1 MKFNIIGSG
10 TWGITFANLIV
21 KNNNLV
27 TVLHRSSENS
37 LSLIKHGKHPYLP
50 NVKISEKINYTD
62 DFSSLDLKNINVLAL
77 PANEIDNFFKINNF
91 SNSKILLLCKGIDI
105 NHKLL
110 ISQLLKDKHN
120 IIQDNIAVLSGP
132 NHAEEIL
139 KNKPTTSIVASSNKV
154 YREQLQNQI
163 SSTLFR
169 LYTSSDINGVQVGA
183 AVKNVIAI
191 ASGICFG
198 LNLGDNAQASL
209 VSRGLNEILELNK
222 VFRFSD
228 KTIYGLSGL
237 GDLICTCYSNHS
249 RNRKLGIL
257 ISKGKN
263 LNKSKIEVGMTSEGI
278 YTSKVL
284 FELIDKY
291 NLDMPICRE
300 VYNIIYKNFNP
311 KDSILKLMN
320 RSLKDEK

>member
-10 TWGITFANLIV
+10 TWGITFANLLA
-21 KNNNLV
+21 KNNNSV
-27 TVLHRSSENS
+27 TVLHRSSDNS
-37 LSLIKHGKHPYLP
+37 LYLIKHHKHPQLP
-50 NVKISEKINYTD
+50 DIKISKNINYTD
-62 DFSSLDLKNINVLAL
+62 DFSSLDLKNINVLAI

-110 ISQLLKDKHN
+110 ISKLLIDKYK
-120 IIQDNIAVLSGP
+120 ISKDNIAVLSGP

-139 KNKPTTSIVASSNKV
+139 KNKPTTSIIASSNKI
-154 YREQLQNQI
+154 YREELQKKI

-191 ASGICFG
+191 ASGICSG
-198 LNLGDNAQASL
+198 LNLGDNTQASL
-209 VSRGLNEILELNK
+209 VSRGLNEVLELNK
-222 VFRFSD
+222 VFSFND
-228 KTIYGLSGL
+228 ETIYGLSGL
-237 GDLICTCYSNHS
+237 GDLICTCYSHHS

-257 ISKGKN
+257 LSKGN
-263 LNKSKIEVGMTSEGI
+263 DLNKSKNEVGMVSEGI

-284 FELIDKY
+284 FEIIKTYQL
-291 NLDMPICRE
+291 NMPICKE
-300 VYNIIYKNFNP
+300 VYYIIYKKFNP
-311 KDSILKLMN
+311 KDSILKLMK